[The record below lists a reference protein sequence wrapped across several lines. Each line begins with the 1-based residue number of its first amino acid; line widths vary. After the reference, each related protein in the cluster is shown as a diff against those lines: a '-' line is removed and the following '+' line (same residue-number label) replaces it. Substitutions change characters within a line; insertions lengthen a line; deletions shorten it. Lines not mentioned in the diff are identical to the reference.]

1 MSGVNTLMSQ
11 AFGAGNYARVGHILQ
26 RAIGICTC
34 MMLPISLLWIFGTK
48 PILLLIGIEPVT
60 AELAQGFARV
70 YIFYLWPM
78 LTVQCIQ
85 CFLRAQRIVKPITVM
100 SVIAAPVNVG
110 VMYFSIDTFGFI
122 GAPLGQVA
130 SAWLLLLVYML
141 YFLATG
147 IHKRCWHGLSS
158 EGRREWGPVL
168 KLGAGGTATMM
179 GMWWSWEICLG
190 LAGTLGTV
198 PLAAHACMTNLTFFY
213 WAFIGSVSMATSI
226 RCGNHL
232 GAGQPAHAKMAAKA
246 PYYLHAVIMAT
257 IWTVLMSLRHRVG
270 YLYTA
275 EPAVAELAAQ
285 ALPMYLSYQ
294 TCSCL
299 NFTVSAAR
307 SVTTLLSSDASVAAN
322 RSRGRRTA
330 AAGRWPSPASPS
342 SRGTCSVSPSRRRR
356 SSG

>member
-158 EGRREWGPVL
+158 EGMREWGPVL

-179 GMWWSWEICLG
+179 GM
-190 LAGTLGTV
+190 
-198 PLAAHACMTNLTFFY
+198 
-213 WAFIGSVSMATSI
+213 
-226 RCGNHL
+226 
-232 GAGQPAHAKMAAKA
+232 
-246 PYYLHAVIMAT
+246 
-257 IWTVLMSLRHRVG
+257 
-270 YLYTA
+270 
-275 EPAVAELAAQ
+275 
-285 ALPMYLSYQ
+285 
-294 TCSCL
+294 
-299 NFTVSAAR
+299 VSAATVACHP
-307 SVTTLLSSDASVAAN
+307 SCHAVADATVAAN
-322 RSRGRRTA
+322 SGG
-330 AAGRWPSPASPS
+330 AGRSASAWQAPSAPSHSPRTPA
-342 SRGTCSVSPSRRRR
+342 
-356 SSG
+356 